1 MAIVMRCWTN
11 RPARVG
17 EPLQSQRGSSP
28 CGKANFLNLGESQID
43 LGPVHA
49 TPLTNNKE
57 NVR

>member
-1 MAIVMRCWTN
+1 MR
-11 RPARVG
+11 G
-17 EPLQSQRGSSP
+17 LGKQLQSQIGFSP
-28 CGKANFLNLGESQID
+28 CGKANFLNRGQSQID